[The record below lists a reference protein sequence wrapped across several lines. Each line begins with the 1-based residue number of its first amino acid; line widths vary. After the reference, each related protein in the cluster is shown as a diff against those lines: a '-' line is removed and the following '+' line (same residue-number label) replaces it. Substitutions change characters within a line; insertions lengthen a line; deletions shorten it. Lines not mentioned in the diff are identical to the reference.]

1 MDTSLVPCFELPLP
15 AWLQQP
21 DTIIAPDR
29 KRKKKDALTDTE
41 GETTDSARPRSTH
54 GKRSLTLTPNE
65 THQYRI
71 AGLPLDQKV
80 PGGRFPHAPEKV
92 PKKRAS
98 PANSQVL
105 ESYSLRVQHIT
116 ALTTVLHRCLYEGDF
131 RRAGRAFGLLLR
143 ENFRGTPVDVRHG
156 DKWNFGADILLRRGA
171 KRHSDTNEDG
181 DIPATFTIRG
191 FAEAK
196 AYYEKLILLHPYAR
210 NVPHVTSALQFYP
223 AMFGLWIYVT
233 QEESSL
239 ERKKIEH
246 GDTSND
252 DMSDDELFDDEVYDD
267 EDLDYTGRALYKNQT
282 RISAIRSRE
291 LEQAQQIARRID
303 TLLGSPPYSDSVELL
318 ELRGM
323 VCLWIGDLLIS
334 SLPPSAR
341 KEKQS
346 PETISTDGG
355 NDPYKTQLAERLAMD
370 NRWRAVEQRRLE
382 VDKARE
388 FLEEAEKRGIRVL
401 YDLKNLDDLRGSPG
415 VDSYK

>member
-1 MDTSLVPCFELPLP
+1 MDTSSVPCFELPLP

-41 GETTDSARPRSTH
+41 GETTDSAKPHSTR
-54 GKRSLTLTPNE
+54 GKKPLTLTPNE

-98 PANSQVL
+98 PACSQVL

-116 ALTTVLHRCLYEGDF
+116 ALTAVLHRCLYEGDF

-171 KRHSDTNEDG
+171 KRRSESNEDA
-181 DIPATFTIRG
+181 DIPATFTIKG

-210 NVPHVTSALQFYP
+210 NVPHATSALHFYP
-223 AMFGLWIYVT
+223 AMFGLWIYVA

-239 ERKKIEH
+239 ERKNIEH
-246 GDTSND
+246 DDTSND
-252 DMSDDELFDDEVYDD
+252 DMSDDEMYDD
-267 EDLDYTGRALYKNQT
+267 EDLDYTDRALHKKQT
-282 RISAIRSRE
+282 RTSAIRSRE

-303 TLLGSPPYSDSVELL
+303 TLLGSPPYSDSAELL

-341 KEKQS
+341 KDKQN
-346 PETISTDGG
+346 PDTISTGSG
-355 NDPYKTQLAERLAMD
+355 NNPYKTQLAERLAMD

-388 FLEEAEKRGIRVL
+388 FLEEAEKRGIRVP
-401 YDLKNLDDLRGSPG
+401 YDLKNFDDLKGSPG
-415 VDSYK
+415 VENYK